1 MLIHTTC
8 RRHAYTILG
17 ASLGWLRTAPYF
29 LIDNILVIADHRIKV
44 QLRAYQANATE
55 YALDHLAKR
64 ERAVI
69 QLPTGTGKS
78 LVLLMIAKPWLK
90 AGKRVYLVVPTVE
103 ALAQLRV
110 LCVRLGLCVV
120 VDLGERRAPSLAPF
134 VLSTYATAWRRF
146 RRRIAPEA
154 LLLLDECHHVNYAAE
169 VNTKILQSF
178 PFAVGASATPWSR
191 GCLPFFDG
199 NRHVYRLSESI
210 AAGHNAPYRLAR
222 WQEPQAIDSPIIY
235 ADNDSD
241 LRQFCQSLR
250 TADYAVYQRQNARR
264 IIQRYRLGFLKAIV
278 VRRMLTEGFD
288 YPQCKAVYVAR
299 QTRSRIAAMQMAGRA
314 LRPDKGRKATIF
326 VINSEIGALL
336 RRALRKAG

>member
-1 MLIHTTC
+1 M
-8 RRHAYTILG
+8 
-17 ASLGWLRTAPYF
+17 
-29 LIDNILVIADHRIKV
+29 
-44 QLRAYQANATE
+44 QLRAYQAKAIE

-78 LVLLMIAKPWLK
+78 LVLLMIAKAWLK

-110 LCVRLGLCVV
+110 LCVLLGICVV
-120 VDLGERRAPSLAPF
+120 VDMGERRAPSLAPF
-134 VLSTYATAWRRF
+134 VLTTYATAWRRF
-146 RRRIAPEA
+146 RRRGVAES
-154 LLLLDECHHVNYAAE
+154 LLLLDECHHVNYAAS
-169 VNTKILQSF
+169 VNAKILQSF

-235 ADNDSD
+235 ADNDDD

-250 TADYAVYQRQNARR
+250 AADYAIYQRKNARR

-288 YPQCKAVYVAR
+288 NPQCKAVYIAR
-299 QTRSRIAAMQMAGRA
+299 HTRSRIAAMQMAGRA

-326 VINSEIGALL
+326 VINSEVGTLV
-336 RRALRKAG
+336 RKALRKAG